1 MSNLETDPPETLL
14 GAGELCTSVEV
25 LSPRLVPLGGLRA
38 MTVHRTLPQRGRSLV
53 PCVSGW
59 GETTGTQQVPATQG
73 ENPRGLP

>member
-1 MSNLETDPPETLL
+1 MSVCD
-14 GAGELCTSVEV
+14 
-25 LSPRLVPLGGLRA
+25 VPVISA
-38 MTVHRTLPQRGRSLV
+38 VCDTV